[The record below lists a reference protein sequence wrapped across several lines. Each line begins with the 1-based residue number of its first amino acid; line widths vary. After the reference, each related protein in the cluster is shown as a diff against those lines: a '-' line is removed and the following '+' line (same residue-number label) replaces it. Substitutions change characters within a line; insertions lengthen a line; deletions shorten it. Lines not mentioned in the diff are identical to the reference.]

1 MGSSD
6 SCSLKFD
13 IAHSNCIVT
22 DTDSSGGGGGAGYYG
37 GGGGYVANFITNG
50 SPGGGGGGSSFLAS
64 DVTYANLPSSVTSKL
79 TSSNPSS
86 TGGAIKIQW
95 IGKTLPS

>member
-22 DTDSSGGGGGAGYYG
+22 DTDSSGGGGAGYYG
-37 GGGGYVANFITNG
+37 GGGGGVSSVFATA
-50 SPGGGGGGSSFLAS
+50 PGGGGGGSSFIANG
-64 DVTYANLPSSVTSKL
+64 VTYSNLPSSVTSKL
-79 TSSNPSS
+79 TSTNPSS